1 MPELYSPSSHF
12 QKKGRVLHLTA
23 TDKVALESEV
33 RTMEDINVIEL
44 LSSKTFLTA
53 SRNHM
58 TSLGYPDEGV
68 FEIEGC
74 YGISGWEELRNCV
87 KIAASQGGTVLST
100 YSSRCSPSKE

>member
-1 MPELYSPSSHF
+1 M
-12 QKKGRVLHLTA
+12 TA

-44 LSSKTFLTA
+44 LSSTTFLTT

-87 KIAASQGGTVLST
+87 KIAVSQGGTVLST
-100 YSSRCSPSKE
+100 YSSRCSHSKE

>member
-12 QKKGRVLHLTA
+12 HKKGGVLHLTA
-23 TDKVALESEV
+23 TDKLALESEV

-44 LSSKTFLTA
+44 LSSTTFLTT

-58 TSLGYPDEGV
+58 RSLGYPDGV

-74 YGISGWEELRNCV
+74 CGISGWEELKNCV
-87 KIAASQGGTVLST
+87 KIAASQGGTGLST